1 MRSLSKIDEYMRE
14 DFDDELIESWLSRKK
29 ADAVALLESNRETQ
43 ISDLL
48 VDEHSVND
56 EVMALIEEAY
66 KDKYG

>member
-1 MRSLSKIDEYMRE
+1 MRE